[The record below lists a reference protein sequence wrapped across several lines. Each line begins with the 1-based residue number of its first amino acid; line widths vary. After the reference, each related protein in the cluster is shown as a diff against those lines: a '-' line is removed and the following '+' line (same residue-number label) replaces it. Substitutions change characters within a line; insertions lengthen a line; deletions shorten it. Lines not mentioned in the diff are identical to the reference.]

1 MAASFEKRHNE
12 VKKTIEENEKAHTE
26 ARQAHD
32 EFQSKLANV
41 DAEGNAL
48 IERSKSDGAL
58 ERDKMVDDAKA
69 YSERIKGDWMQRRA
83 GLSGDHCLQA
93 FAALGALRD
102 AEERLKANITDGDQT
117 RLLEEAITELETSSS
132 AGGAA

>member
-1 MAASFEKRHNE
+1 MIRRQLIAQFALVAALTLLSGAALAAGGGPAGPVYFSDINWWNWDANKLPLGWFIVDFVIFVGLIVHFVKKPMAASFEKRHNE

-48 IERSKSDGAL
+48 IERSKS
-58 ERDKMVDDAKA
+58 
-69 YSERIKGDWMQRRA
+69 
-83 GLSGDHCLQA
+83 
-93 FAALGALRD
+93 
-102 AEERLKANITDGDQT
+102 
-117 RLLEEAITELETSSS
+117 
-132 AGGAA
+132 